1 VPAAADGACDVKN
14 TTALILIA
22 VLLLFGLTNRSTPLP
37 TPVPV
42 PVVVDDAPFPS
53 EGLTVVVIEETE
65 TRMRGELSPG
75 HFAALTSLTVRDWAK
90 EAGAHFR
97 VFDQHTPTAGMT
109 ETEAVAFKLKA
120 DSLPWIHISNGKT
133 GFTGPL
139 PDGVEATIA
148 LMGKYK

>member
-1 VPAAADGACDVKN
+1 VCTAADGACEVKN

-22 VLLLFGLTNRSTPLP
+22 ALLLFGLTNRNTPLP
-37 TPVPV
+37 IPVPV

-90 EAGAHFR
+90 ESGVHFR

-109 ETEAVAFKLKA
+109 ATEAAAFKLKA

>member
-1 VPAAADGACDVKN
+1 MKN
-14 TTALILIA
+14 STALILIA
-22 VLLLFGLTNRSTPLP
+22 VLLLFGLSNRSTPLP
-37 TPVPV
+37 IPI
-42 PVVVDDAPFPS
+42 VVVDDAPFPS
-53 EGLTVVVIEETE
+53 DGLTVVIVEETE

-75 HFAALTSLTVRDWAK
+75 HFAALTSQDVRDAAK
-90 EAGAHFR
+90 KLNAHLR

-109 ETEAVAFKLKA
+109 ATEAAAFKLKA